1 MAGHVPHLY
10 VPGPWESP
18 ALPLTDAAVGH
29 LRKSL
34 RRSDGDVLSYTDG
47 AGRIGEGSLEGGD
60 VIRGDEREA
69 PRGRFP
75 VIAVAAP
82 ANKDRVRFL
91 VEKLAELGTP
101 ELWWLTTGFGEGRLP
116 PDDKVESWCRSAL
129 EQSRSAWLMRVS
141 RRMIGLDELPS
152 GTVFADQAG
161 SSDGI
166 GTAPCVAIGPEG
178 GWAPGEIPEG
188 APLRSFGRSVLRVET
203 AAIAAAVLAAFQ
215 VSPHSDH

>member
-1 MAGHVPHLY
+1 MARHVPHLY
-10 VPGPWESP
+10 VSGPWEAP
-18 ALPLTDAAVGH
+18 ILPLTDAAVRH

-34 RRSDGDVLSYTDG
+34 RCSDGDALSYSDG
-47 AGRIGEGSLEGGD
+47 AGQIGEGRLEGSS
-60 VIRGDEREA
+60 VVRGDEHEV
-69 PRGRFP
+69 PQGRLP

-101 ELWWLTTGFGEGRLP
+101 ELWWLTTAFGEGRLP
-116 PDDKVESWCRSAL
+116 PDGKVESWCRSAL

-141 RRMIGLDELPS
+141 KRTIGLGELPP
-152 GTVFADQAG
+152 GTVFADQSG
-161 SSDGI
+161 STDEI

-188 APLRSFGRSVLRVET
+188 APVRSFGTSVLRVET
-203 AAIAAAVLAAFQ
+203 AAVAATVLA
-215 VSPHSDH
+215 VSQRSPDH